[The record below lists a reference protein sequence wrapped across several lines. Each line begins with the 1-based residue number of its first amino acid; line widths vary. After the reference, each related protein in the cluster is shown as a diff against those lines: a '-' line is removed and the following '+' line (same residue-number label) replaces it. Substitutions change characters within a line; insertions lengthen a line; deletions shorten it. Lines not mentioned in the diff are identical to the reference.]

1 MPAHCKALLADTIRR
16 GQGVGVGGKASA
28 VGLILLA
35 FHSPLRRQMIQAP
48 ISTGQRPGNYCNA
61 VRIIIEA
68 IGLGSESRIFVI
80 MRPDQMCDSAREIT
94 ET

>member
-1 MPAHCKALLADTIRR
+1 MPAHCKALLADTERR
-16 GQGVGVGGKASA
+16 GQGVGVGGKANA

-35 FHSPLRRQMIQAP
+35 FHSPLSQEMIQAP
-48 ISTGQRPGNYCNA
+48 ISTGQRPGNYSIA
-61 VRIIIEA
+61 VRITIEA

-80 MRPDQMCDSAREIT
+80 MRPDQMCESAQEMT